1 MPAPSSTA
9 EVTNP
14 TSTLP
19 AGPIVFSWYARKNA
33 TPRTT
38 STIPTLLSQSVPNIS
53 SMSSDDRNRSKM
65 VGPVSSAANV
75 GAGVRAGDATGILD
89 GVAGGLGGEGG
100 DMTRGASE
108 VLRVTQA
115 SAVAGEGVSEG
126 VGGGGTEGCV
136 CTGVV
141 GSVAGTGA
149 CAVPVA
155 RKSLSSRS
163 RA

>member
-53 SMSSDDRNRSKM
+53 SMSSDDRNRSNM
-65 VGPVSSAANV
+65 VDPVSSAACI
-75 GAGVRAGDATGILD
+75 GA
-89 GVAGGLGGEGG
+89 GGEGG
-100 DMTRGASE
+100 GGVTGGAVTGLGGIGVCGAVGGEPTSGASA
-108 VLRVTQA
+108 VLLVTQA
-115 SAVAGEGVSEG
+115 SAAACEG
-126 VGGGGTEGCV
+126 VGGAGGT
-136 CTGVV
+136 
-141 GSVAGTGA
+141 
-149 CAVPVA
+149 
-155 RKSLSSRS
+155 
-163 RA
+163 